1 MARAYGSALEIR
13 AVPAVV
19 APPDGGGTLTIAI
32 AGGPVDVDAP
42 AVPPR
47 RSRRRLVKRILLIA
61 GAALFAVMASLATLV
76 GVSLWRIDHNVHHV
90 GVPAALLAKGKN
102 DLLAIV
108 QGPNHSEEAYVF
120 HQTASNTKVLTIP
133 SALAVPVA
141 GGRTAPLKSLDIH
154 TPSVIIRGL
163 DKLGI
168 PVSHYVGVDLHA
180 VSPNS
185 NLGQLASGKLSITSM
200 ISNPTGTTSL
210 LGAVAS
216 HIYLGPGTPVS
227 AVLSLMNVPTAH
239 PVEVPTSRDSSGN
252 VVLASAFAAVLRS
265 FL

>member
-1 MARAYGSALEIR
+1 M
-13 AVPAVV
+13 
-19 APPDGGGTLTIAI
+19 TIAV
-32 AGGPVDVDAP
+32 ADRRVDVDTP

-47 RSRRRLVKRILLIA
+47 RSRRRRLVKRIFLVL
-61 GAALFAVMASLATLV
+61 GAALFVVMASLATLV

-108 QGPNHSEEAYVF
+108 EGPNHSEEAYVF
-120 HQTASNTKVLTIP
+120 HQTASTTKVLTIP

-141 GGRTAPLKSLDIH
+141 EGRTAALKSLNIH
-154 TPSVIIRGL
+154 RPSVIIRGL

-168 PVSHYVGVDLHA
+168 PVSHYVGVDLHS
-180 VSPNS
+180 VSPHS

-210 LGAVAS
+210 LAAVAS

-252 VVLASAFAAVLRS
+252 VVLASAFTAVLRS

>member
-1 MARAYGSALEIR
+1 
-13 AVPAVV
+13 
-19 APPDGGGTLTIAI
+19 LTIAI
-32 AGGPVDVDAP
+32 ADGQVHMDTP
-42 AVPPR
+42 AAPR
-47 RSRRRLVKRILLIA
+47 RPSRRRRLVKRIFLVVGA
-61 GAALFAVMASLATLV
+61 GLFAVMTILATLV

-108 QGPNHSEEAYVF
+108 RGPDHSEEAYVF
-120 HQTASNTKVLTIP
+120 HQTDSTTKVLTIP
-133 SALAVPVA
+133 SALAVPLA
-141 GGRTAPLKSLDIH
+141 AGRTVPLKTLDIH
-154 TPSVIIRGL
+154 SPSVIIAGL

-180 VSPNS
+180 VSPDS

-210 LGAVAS
+210 MGAVAS

-252 VVLASAFAAVLRS
+252 VVLASAFTAVLRA